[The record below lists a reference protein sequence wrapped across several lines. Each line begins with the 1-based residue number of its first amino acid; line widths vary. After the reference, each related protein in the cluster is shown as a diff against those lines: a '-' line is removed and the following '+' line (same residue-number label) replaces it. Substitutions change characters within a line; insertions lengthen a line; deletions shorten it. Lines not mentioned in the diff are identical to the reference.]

1 MPQSGLKRGGL
12 NRQRNWRGPQEAE
25 SIQTSSN
32 IASVMRAAR
41 TRSPRRRAGPETVSK
56 GPIEADY
63 GHAHPEDS
71 HLKPVVDV
79 VSTQYDEK
87 SRMNDDRIGK
97 ESFGHTGATHR
108 ALHRESC
115 VPCAPST
122 DEWNQCPKCY
132 TRRASRLLAQG
143 LRCAKAALSALPA
156 AGFDGRLDKRVPSV
170 NDVFN
175 IGMCKHWSRRAGAR
189 VRARDCSCRSR

>member
-56 GPIEADY
+56 GPSEADY
-63 GHAHPEDS
+63 GQAHAEDS

-97 ESFGHTGATHR
+97 ESFGHTGQPT
-108 ALHRESC
+108 
-115 VPCAPST
+115 VPCT
-122 DEWNQCPKCY
+122 
-132 TRRASRLLAQG
+132 
-143 LRCAKAALSALPA
+143 
-156 AGFDGRLDKRVPSV
+156 
-170 NDVFN
+170 
-175 IGMCKHWSRRAGAR
+175 
-189 VRARDCSCRSR
+189 VRAACRVHPRPTSGTSVRSATRGERHGC